1 MDKGRNRHLCSFR
14 RIPLRMKVK
23 RAALPSSCS
32 NRLADIYSRSSE
44 EEMDKMRTDPSSA
57 GGGVEG
63 AGREYSLYL
72 KGVPLDGRR
81 ALKSN

>member
-57 GGGVEG
+57 GGGAGEG
-63 AGREYSLYL
+63 WGWERIFLISERGSF
-72 KGVPLDGRR
+72 GW
-81 ALKSN
+81 